1 MRGAIIALALL
12 VATPALSDD
21 LRSQIDGRH
30 QSRAFWLYNQAW
42 PTTQSEASAK
52 GPRPAF
58 TKTYMDGIAAR
69 IHVGPGG
76 RVDLFESKLG
86 SGSGLTSP
94 AVVGSFDHGTALLA
108 LRWHPGE

>member
-1 MRGAIIALALL
+1 MRGAVIALALL

-42 PTTQSEASAK
+42 PTTRPDTSTKAAA
-52 GPRPAF
+52 PAF
-58 TKTYMDGIAAR
+58 TKTYMDGIASR

-76 RVDLFESKLG
+76 RVDLFESRLG
-86 SGSGLTSP
+86 SGSGMASP
-94 AVVGSFDHGTALLA
+94 AFVGSFDHGTALLA